1 MAISKEELVEQIYKM
16 VEAAQ
21 GRRKLKASDIWKD
34 MIKKHPE
41 VDKKIVQEAIKT
53 LVDGGRCVYTYFGGS
68 FVEIPH
74 EEAAAKRS

>member
-1 MAISKEELVEQIYKM
+1 MTISKAELAEEIYKM
-16 VEAAQ
+16 VESAQ
-21 GRRKLKASDIWKD
+21 GKRKLKASDIWKD

-41 VDKKIVQEAIKT
+41 VDKKIVQESIKT
-53 LVDGGRCVYTYFGGS
+53 LIDGGRCVYTYFGGS